1 MCINNRFCLGNITQ
15 SKKLL
20 KSVEMSYIVYTP
32 KQTVICSK
40 SYGQNFWR
48 ERVFYLSV
56 RREKKVIAPKAL
68 YSQHIQNYCCDSWE
82 VTIEVHQY
90 LWEQLPERL
99 ISRKESNYSLQVR
112 VSIQVVN
119 SPTMAKRFSTTA
131 HIHA

>member
-40 SYGQNFWR
+40 SYSQNFLR
-48 ERVFYLSV
+48 ERVCYLSV
-56 RREKKVIAPKAL
+56 RREKRVIARKAL
-68 YSQHIQNYCCDSWE
+68 YSQHIQNYCDSWE
-82 VTIEVHQY
+82 VTTEVHQY

-119 SPTMAKRFSTTA
+119 SPTMAKCFSTTA